1 MLSIRLENDQKI
13 YQFSTIKF
21 ITILMVAM
29 VCNVMIYSNL
39 QKY

>member
-21 ITILMVAM
+21 ISI
-29 VCNVMIYSNL
+29 CD
-39 QKY
+39 KFGRKK